1 MSHNK
6 ERERKK
12 NWWIETSL
20 EMKKIRELDRE
31 LYIAII
37 NMFPMFEKRKRKA
50 RK

>member
-6 ERERKK
+6 EREKK
-12 NWWIETSL
+12 NRWIETSL
-20 EMKKIRELDRE
+20 EMKKIREVDRE

-37 NMFPMFEKRKRKA
+37 DMFPMFKKRKRKA